1 MAQRTSAKLL
11 AATVTALL
19 PVGDGLALLP
29 VLLEVLP
36 LDDDDVEDDVKAEEE
51 DDLVDVARSVALL
64 KVEFEFVVELV
75 PDVVEF
81 PKLPVL
87 VVEFVPELVIVE
99 LLEELVVPVELVE
112 LDPDETMGVPATL
125 VELEEAAEEGEEVL
139 AVPVE
144 ACEAEVDAR
153 ATMALVGQVEH
164 PPVSGIRPE

>member
-11 AATVTALL
+11 AAAVTALL

-36 LDDDDVEDDVKAEEE
+36 LEDEDVEDDVGAEEE

-64 KVEFEFVVELV
+64 RVEFEFEVELL

-81 PKLPVL
+81 PKPPVL
-87 VVEFVPELVIVE
+87 VVEFEPEPVIVE
-99 LLEELVVPVELVE
+99 LLEEPVAPVELVE
-112 LDPDETMGVPATL
+112 LNPDETMGVPATL
-125 VELEEAAEEGEEVL
+125 LELEEAVEEGEEVL

-164 PPVSGIRPE
+164 PPDSGIMPE

>member
-11 AATVTALL
+11 AASVTALL
-19 PVGDGLALLP
+19 PVGDGRALLP

-36 LDDDDVEDDVKAEEE
+36 LDDEDVEDDVGAEEE
-51 DDLVDVARSVALL
+51 DDDFVDVARSVALL
-64 KVEFEFVVELV
+64 RVEFELEVELV

-87 VVEFVPELVIVE
+87 VVEFVPELVMVE
-99 LLEELVVPVELVE
+99 LLEEPVAPVELVE
-112 LDPDETMGVPATL
+112 LDPDETIGVPGTL
-125 VELEEAAEEGEEVL
+125 LELEDAVEEGEEVL

-153 ATMALVGQVEH
+153 ATEE
-164 PPVSGIRPE
+164 PPDSGIMPE

>member
-11 AATVTALL
+11 AAAVTALL
-19 PVGDGLALLP
+19 PVGDGRALLP
-29 VLLEVLP
+29 VLLEVLS
-36 LDDDDVEDDVKAEEE
+36 LDDDVEVDVGPDEE
-51 DDLVDVARSVALL
+51 DDFVDVARSVALL
-64 KVEFEFVVELV
+64 RVEFEFVVELI

-87 VVEFVPELVIVE
+87 LVEFVPELVIVE
-99 LLEELVVPVELVE
+99 LLEEPAAPVELVE

-125 VELEEAAEEGEEVL
+125 LELEEAVEEGEEVL
-139 AVPVE
+139 AVRVE

-164 PPVSGIRPE
+164 PPVSGIMPE

>member
-11 AATVTALL
+11 AASVTALL
-19 PVGDGLALLP
+19 PVGDGRAPLP

-36 LDDDDVEDDVKAEEE
+36 LDDEDVEDDVGAEEDE
-51 DDLVDVARSVALL
+51 DDFVDVARSVALL
-64 KVEFEFVVELV
+64 RVEFELEVELV

-87 VVEFVPELVIVE
+87 VVEFVPGLVMVE
-99 LLEELVVPVELVE
+99 LLEEPVVPVELVE
-112 LDPDETMGVPATL
+112 LDPDETVGVPATVL
-125 VELEEAAEEGEEVL
+125 ELEDAVEEGEEVL

-153 ATMALVGQVEH
+153 GTEE
-164 PPVSGIRPE
+164 PPDSGIMPE